1 MTKIAL
7 TLAALLALCSAA
19 DAEAQPDPSETKP
32 TAPAA
37 GGDTGPASEEEQTP
51 VFRSL
56 QLVLLMA
63 PADRP
68 DLPKEEVI
76 RLQELHLAHLT
87 RMGEEGKMLA
97 AGPFGDQKDPAY
109 RGLCLYDVGS
119 VEEAR
124 RLAEADPAVVAGR
137 MRVEVMT
144 WWFHAEALAFP
155 WAARLE
161 RERAEALKGG

>member
-1 MTKIAL
+1 MTKISL

-19 DAEAQPDPSETKP
+19 HAVAQSDRSETKP
-32 TAPAA
+32 AAPAA
-37 GGDTGPASEEEQTP
+37 GNATEPASKEEP
-51 VFRSL
+51 ARAFRSL

-63 PADRP
+63 PSDRP
-68 DLPKEEVI
+68 ELPKEELM
-76 RLQELHLAHLT
+76 RLQKLHLAHLT

-144 WWFHAEALAFP
+144 WWFDVEALAFP
-155 WAARLE
+155 WAERLE
-161 RERAEALKGG
+161 RERAETAKGG